1 MRRFYCH
8 TEKKLPL
15 HHIFEEKKKPF
26 KFIAKFNF
34 SSVPVMQT
42 SFDKR
47 LND

>member
-1 MRRFYCH
+1 MGRFYCH
-8 TEKKLPL
+8 TEKKCQL
-15 HHIFEEKKKPF
+15 HSIFEEKQIQIYRKF
-26 KFIAKFNF
+26 KF